1 VGDSLEEE
9 GIFGITG
16 DDGGA
21 GIAAGL
27 PTDAGVEGEVGL
39 ALFGVGGMAL
49 VTMLREKGAD
59 VGFEVFK
66 SFLAVCMRH
75 QRNHQHH

>member
-1 VGDSLEEE
+1 
-9 GIFGITG
+9 
-16 DDGGA
+16 
-21 GIAAGL
+21 
-27 PTDAGVEGEVGL
+27 
-39 ALFGVGGMAL
+39 
-49 VTMLREKGAD
+49 MLREKGAD